1 MAKPPETISASIPAG
16 AASPAPCRL
25 FALPEFVDDFRF
37 IVRKRPAAVNRM
49 LALIKDCAA
58 HPESGKGAPQHLPH
72 LPGNVWTRRLTLEH
86 RLVYRVAPEGIHLL
100 QIRYHY

>member
-1 MAKPPETISASIPAG
+1 MDKPPEKKARRSTNAHS
-16 AASPAPCRL
+16 SPSSRL
-25 FALPEFVDDFRF
+25 FALPEFMDDFRF

-72 LPGNVWTRRLTLEH
+72 LPGNVWSRRLTLEH
-86 RLVYRVAPEGIHLL
+86 RLVYRVTPEGIYLL